1 MNGLPLRVAAIIT
14 RLEGGAGVLAL
25 RGATVLDPA
34 RYRVTIITGSGNHLL
49 DPATAAGLEVV
60 VEPALRTP
68 IDPRS
73 DLRAL
78 RSLTALLRRGRYDVA
93 HTHTAKAGALGRM
106 AATRVRV
113 PRIVHTYHGFP
124 FHEFQSRVRR
134 GIYVAI
140 ERRLQA
146 VTPTS
151 RCASAPAWPWRPSG
165 GG

>member
-34 RYRVTIITGSGNHLL
+34 CYRVTIITGSGNHLL
-49 DPATAAGLEVV
+49 DQATAAGLEVV

-73 DLRAL
+73 DLWAL

-93 HTHTAKAGALGRM
+93 HR
-106 AATRVRV
+106 TR
-113 PRIVHTYHGFP
+113 
-124 FHEFQSRVRR
+124 
-134 GIYVAI
+134 
-140 ERRLQA
+140 RRLERSAGWRPPAPGCRGSSTPTTASRSTSSSLAFAAGPTSRSNAGSA